1 MIHTGHMRV
10 FILRSSWTTLVI
22 MGLSAIAFGGC
33 AVLHK
38 TQLGDIEPVPAGKGT
53 PVSVKVSET
62 TVDFREL
69 GAIAIIAGKSA
80 HSGALS
86 DVGRALS
93 AYTTLFQFG
102 PRTGTPVFNELYA
115 RAVPDLL
122 VEKCPHG
129 RLTNI
134 ISIRET
140 RAYPVVKGEIIR
152 IDALC
157 VR

>member
-1 MIHTGHMRV
+1 M
-10 FILRSSWTTLVI
+10 FILRSSWTIVAF
-22 MGLSAIAFGGC
+22 MGLSAIALGGC

-38 TQLGDIEPVPAGKGT
+38 IQLSDVEPVPAGKGT
-53 PVSVKVSET
+53 PISVKVSET

-69 GAIAIIAGKSA
+69 GAIANIAGKSA

-86 DVGRALS
+86 GVGRALG

-102 PRTGTPVFNELYA
+102 PRTGTPVFNEFYA

-140 RAYPVVKGEIIR
+140 RSYPVVKGEIIR